1 MEGAPMIRIA
11 AKQLIRED
19 SIEQFQELAKKLAD
33 VAVTEEGNCSY
44 ALARSIDNPQ
54 AFCVFEAWESMEAVQ
69 KHMGSELFQS
79 LAPQM
84 GELMESE
91 PTIEMYEEI

>member
-1 MEGAPMIRIA
+1 MEGARMIRIA

-69 KHMGSELFQS
+69 KHMDSELFRT

-84 GELMESE
+84 GELFAAE
-91 PTIEMYEEI
+91 PSLEIYEEV

>member
-1 MEGAPMIRIA
+1 MIRIA
-11 AKQLIRED
+11 AKQLVRADECEKFI
-19 SIEQFQELAKKLAD
+19 QLAQRVAE

-44 ALARSIDNPQ
+44 ALTRSVDNPQ

-69 KHMGSELFQS
+69 KHMDSELFQT

-84 GELMESE
+84 GELMAAE
-91 PTIEMYEEI
+91 PSIEIYEEI

>member
-1 MEGAPMIRIA
+1 MIRIA
-11 AKQLIRED
+11 AKQLVRADECEKFI
-19 SIEQFQELAKKLAD
+19 QLAQRVAE

-44 ALARSIDNPQ
+44 ALTRSVDNPQ

-69 KHMGSELFQS
+69 KHMDSELFQT

-84 GELMESE
+84 GELFAAE
-91 PTIEMYEEI
+91 PSLEIYEEV

>member
-1 MEGAPMIRIA
+1 MICIA
-11 AKQLIRED
+11 AKQLVRAEECEKF
-19 SIEQFQELAKKLAD
+19 EQLAKKVAE
-33 VAVTEEGNCSY
+33 VAVTEEGNCTY
-44 ALARSIDNPQ
+44 VLTRSVDNPQ
-54 AFCVFEAWESMEAVQ
+54 AYCVFEAWESMEAVQ

-91 PTIEMYEEI
+91 PSIEMYEEI